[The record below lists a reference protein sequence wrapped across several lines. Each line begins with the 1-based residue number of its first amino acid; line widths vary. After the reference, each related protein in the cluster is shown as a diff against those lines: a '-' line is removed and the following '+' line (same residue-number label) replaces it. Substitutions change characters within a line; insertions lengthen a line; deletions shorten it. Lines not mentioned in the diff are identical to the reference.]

1 MTQTASYPGEED
13 LENFRTIPLYPTRE
27 EFRENKT
34 PYLRP
39 NTTTR
44 QHANTETYL
53 DTHFRLLR
61 EDFVRPLRE
70 GIQRL
75 IFSDLD
81 MGNTQQLKKE
91 RFNDIS
97 VYFDAK
103 LESPL
108 CTRSGLAYVIKFDVK
123 PLKVSVWTDDQT
135 TYIILYYSQQL

>member
-1 MTQTASYPGEED
+1 MVQTSAYPGEED
-13 LENFRTIPLYPTRE
+13 LENFRTIPIYPTRE
-27 EFRENKT
+27 EFHENKT

-39 NTTTR
+39 NATTR
-44 QHANTETYL
+44 QYANTETYL

-75 IFSDLD
+75 IWSHLD
-81 MGNTQQLKKE
+81 QGKNTQQLKKE

-108 CTRSGLAYVIKFDVK
+108 CTRSGLAYVIKFDVE
-123 PLKVSVWTDDQT
+123 PLKASVWTDVQQSF
-135 TYIILYYSQQL
+135 YINHNNH

>member
-1 MTQTASYPGEED
+1 MQTSAYPGEED
-13 LENFRTIPLYPTRE
+13 LENFRTIPIYPTRE
-27 EFRENKT
+27 EFHENKT

-39 NTTTR
+39 NATTR
-44 QHANTETYL
+44 QYANTETYL

-75 IFSDLD
+75 ISSDLD
-81 MGNTQQLKKE
+81 MGKNTQQLKKE

-108 CTRSGLAYVIKFDVK
+108 CTRSGFAYVIKFDVE
-123 PLKVSVWTDDQT
+123 PLKASVWTDVQQSF
-135 TYIILYYSQQL
+135 YINHNNH